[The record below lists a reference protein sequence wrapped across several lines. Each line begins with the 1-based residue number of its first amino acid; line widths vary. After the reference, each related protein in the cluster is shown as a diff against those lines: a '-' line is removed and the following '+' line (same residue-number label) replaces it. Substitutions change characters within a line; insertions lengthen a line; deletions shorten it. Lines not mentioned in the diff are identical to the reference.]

1 MSVQSY
7 LDADPDTPQSRP
19 SLTEFGGGIEEISK
33 VLAER
38 EPIYRQMADAELEV
52 TYLSPDEAM
61 VYIVR
66 LL

>member
-1 MSVQSY
+1 
-7 LDADPDTPQSRP
+7 
-19 SLTEFGGGIEEISK
+19 

-52 TYLSPDEAM
+52 TYLNPDEAM

-66 LL
+66 LT